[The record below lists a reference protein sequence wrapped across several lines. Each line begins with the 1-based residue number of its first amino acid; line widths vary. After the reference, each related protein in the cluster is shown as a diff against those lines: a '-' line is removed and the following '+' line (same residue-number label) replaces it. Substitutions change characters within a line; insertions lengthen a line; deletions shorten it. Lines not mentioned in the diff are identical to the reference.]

1 MLGKKSEGWPHENEY
16 CLLLVVGKCLEKSLK
31 GDHIK
36 ISITYFQVQNWM
48 SEIVRPQKVDQNID
62 PSFHQESQ
70 SFNFIHTQNLVY
82 L

>member
-1 MLGKKSEGWPHENEY
+1 
-16 CLLLVVGKCLEKSLK
+16 
-31 GDHIK
+31 
-36 ISITYFQVQNWM
+36 M